1 MMIKNNLIYILM
13 NLFDKGVGFLLLPIY
28 SYYLSTSDF
37 GIISLITL
45 MLVIA
50 STFSTSIMTN
60 SMQRFYLSN
69 NYNKK
74 ELLFLFLVLLS
85 FLLFLISSFIFI
97 FNEYIAVNFL
107 DNKSVS
113 TLVNYF
119 ILVLILSS
127 YGELFTQTFILEQK
141 ASFISRIKIIKSI
154 VLFIFTAVFFILD
167 FGIYSIVYGMIISWI
182 IFLILIY
189 PSLKKH
195 ISVSTKFSLLK
206 EPISYSCPLIIGSL
220 SNNLIILGD
229 RYIISIMLGINM
241 VGIYSFAYTF
251 STIVS
256 ILLVIP
262 NKLAMQPI
270 ILSKENNPKKL
281 KYLLNRYA
289 TLFFT
294 VGLICILWFSAFSF
308 EFLSLISL
316 NDDFVNGW
324 IIIPII
330 SFSYLLHGLGNY
342 LGFGL
347 VMAKKSWIVS
357 FQTLIAAFVN
367 VILNVFLITQFN
379 LIGAAIATMLSYFV
393 WNYLKQKNSE
403 KYYNIHFNMRNINK
417 LIVIGLITIFCI
429 YFINHLNNYNIV
441 LKILLLVIVSF
452 LIFKK
457 FVKKRDKVKIN
468 LFLKGLTVVK
478 K

>member
-1 MMIKNNLIYILM
+1 MIKNNLIYILM

-37 GIISLITL
+37 GVISLITL

-60 SMQRFYLSN
+60 AMQRFYLSN

-154 VLFIFTAVFFILD
+154 VLFIFTAVFFVLD

-429 YFINHLNNYNIV
+429 YFISHLNNYNIV